1 MDISFPAE
9 LPISG
14 RRDDIAAAIRDHQ
27 VVVVAGETGS
37 GKTTQ
42 LPKICLEIGR
52 GRGREPGRRGGLIGH
67 TQPRRI
73 AARSVAERLAAELG
87 SELGTEVGYQVRFT
101 DRTSRDTRV
110 KVMTDG
116 ILLAELQRDRQL
128 RRYDTLILD
137 EAHERSLN
145 IDFLLGYLKQLLP
158 RRPELK
164 LVITSATID
173 PERFA
178 RHFAD
183 RRGRPAPVIEVSGR
197 MYPVE
202 IRYRPLVLS
211 AGPTGSTD
219 GRSDVDEEGEVVV
232 RDQTEA
238 IVDAVRELS
247 REGPGDVLV
256 FLPGEREIRDTAD
269 ALSEV
274 KPDPGRT
281 LEVVPLF
288 SRLSAAE
295 QHRVFSS
302 HPQTTRRVVLATN
315 VAETSLTV
323 PGIRYVVDTGVA
335 RISRYSMR
343 TKVQRL
349 PIETISQ
356 ASANQRSGRCGRV
369 EAGIAIRLYSE
380 EDYQSRP
387 PFTDPEILRTNLA
400 SVILQ
405 MSSLGLGDIARFPFV
420 EPPDR
425 RQVTSGVQLL
435 EELGA
440 LVADRDGSTDG
451 GGGATDDGR
460 RLTRLGR
467 RLARLPI
474 DPRLGRMILEA
485 ERLGCVREILVIAA
499 ALSLQD
505 PRERPVEEQAR
516 ADQLHARFTDPT
528 SDFLTWLNLWRHL
541 RGQQRELSS
550 SAFRRMCRREYLNY
564 LRVREWQDFE
574 SQLRQVC
581 RELGIELGPSGR
593 GAKGAWDGSDRR
605 TSGEGRDDADGIHQA
620 LLSGLLSHIGV
631 LEDRERPRP
640 GERRGARGPRE
651 YLGARGTRFAVFPG
665 SGLRGRNPAYLMA
678 GELVETSRLW
688 ARQNAAIRPEWAE
701 RLGDHLVKRTYSE
714 PHWSKKRAAVLAYER
729 VTLYG
734 VPLATDRLV
743 QFGKVN
749 RELSRELFIRH
760 ALVYGEWSSRHRFL
774 AENQRLLEEAEELE
788 HRARRRDIVVD
799 EHTLF
804 DFYDAR
810 VGPEVVSGAHFDA
823 WWKQERQRH
832 PELLTFD
839 PVMLTHDTAGQ
850 VREEDFPEHWKQG
863 EGMAFPISYHFEP
876 GAVDDGLT
884 IDVPVATLNR
894 VAADDFSWNV
904 PGVRHELVTSLI
916 RSLPKNLRVS
926 FVPAPDK
933 AREFLA
939 VTPPGEE
946 PLLDALE
953 RWARSTAGVVV
964 PREAWDWSK
973 VPAHLQPTYRVL
985 DDEGAEQAR
994 GKNLDA
1000 LKAPLEAEFDA
1011 ALAAVADDTG
1021 YSATGQ
1027 SDWTFGELPEE
1038 ILQRR
1043 AGHEVVAHPALLDEG
1058 ATVGLG
1064 VFGSTEEAAA
1074 RHRHGVRRLL
1084 LLAIPFGHD
1093 PVARLDPTQR
1103 LGLAGSP
1110 YPSVSDL
1117 LDDVRAAILSDVVDA
1132 HPPVRTPEG
1141 YAALVTAGRESV
1153 DQRAVEVLHLV
1164 LRVLADWR
1172 DTDRLL
1178 SGRAELVTLPALQ
1191 DMREQLAR
1199 LVARG
1204 FLGEAGADRLRRFP
1218 TYLLAI
1224 RRRRE
1229 QLDDHV
1235 ARDRQQMDQ
1244 VRPLDEAYRHQVD
1257 ALQEGRPP
1265 GDILRKARWM
1275 LEEYRVSLFAQQLG
1289 TDGPVSDQR
1298 IRKLLAG

>member
-1 MDISFPAE
+1 VDISFPAD

-42 LPKICLEIGR
+42 LPKICLELGR
-52 GRGREPGRRGGLIGH
+52 GQGRNEEGRGGLIGH

-73 AARSVAERLAAELG
+73 AARSVAERLASELRT
-87 SELGTEVGYQVRFT
+87 ELGTEVGYQVRFT
-101 DRTSRDTRV
+101 DRTSHDTRV

-116 ILLAELQRDRQL
+116 ILLAELQRDREL
-128 RRYDTLILD
+128 RRYDTIIID

-145 IDFLLGYLKQLLP
+145 IDFLLGYLKRLLP
-158 RRPELK
+158 RRPDLK

-183 RRGRPAPVIEVSGR
+183 GRGRPAPVIEVSGR
-197 MYPVE
+197 TYPVE
-202 IRYRPLVLS
+202 IRYRPLVTTG
-211 AGPTGSTD
+211 AGPD
-219 GRSDVDEEGEVVV
+219 GVDEEGEVVV

-238 IVDAVRELS
+238 IVDAVRELAH
-247 REGPGDVLV
+247 EGPGDVLV

-269 ALSEV
+269 ALSDV
-274 KPDPGRT
+274 KTDPGRT

-302 HPQTTRRVVLATN
+302 HPQTTRRIVLATN

-335 RISRYSMR
+335 RISRYSMK

-349 PIETISQ
+349 PIEPISQ
-356 ASANQRSGRCGRV
+356 ASAAQRSGRCGRV

-380 EDYQSRP
+380 EDFERRP
-387 PFTDPEILRTNLA
+387 EFTDPEILRTNLA

-405 MSSLGLGDIARFPFV
+405 MASLGLGDIAGFPFV

-425 RQVTSGVQLL
+425 RQVASGIQLL

-440 LVADRDGSTDG
+440 LGEG
-451 GGGATDDGR
+451 G

-505 PRERPVEEQAR
+505 PRERPLEEQAQ
-516 ADQLHARFTDPT
+516 ADQFHARFKDPT

-541 RGQQRELSS
+541 RSQQRELSS

-581 RELGIELGPSGR
+581 RELKIQLGKGGIATVP
-593 GAKGAWDGSDRR
+593 
-605 TSGEGRDDADGIHQA
+605 DADSIHQA

-631 LEDRERPRP
+631 LEERERPASGDR
-640 GERRGARGPRE
+640 RRGPRGPRE
-651 YLGARGTRFAVFPG
+651 YLGARGTRFAIFPG
-665 SGLRGRNPAYLMA
+665 SALKGKNPAFVMA
-678 GELVETSRLW
+678 GELVETGRLW

-701 RLGDHLVKRTYSE
+701 RLGAHLVKRTYSE
-714 PHWSKKRAAVLAYER
+714 PHWSKKRAAVMAYER

-734 VPLATDRLV
+734 VPLVADRLV

-749 RELSRELFIRH
+749 REISRELFIRH
-760 ALVYGEWSSRHRFL
+760 ALVQGEWDTRHTFL
-774 AENQRLLEEAEELE
+774 VENQRLLEEAEELE

-799 EHTLF
+799 EQTLF

-810 VGPEVVSGAHFDA
+810 VGAEVVSGAHFDT
-823 WWKQERQRH
+823 WWKKERQRR
-832 PELLTFD
+832 PDLLTFD
-839 PVMLTHDTAGQ
+839 PAMLTHDTADQ
-850 VREEDFPEHWKQG
+850 VREEDFPEQWEQSQG
-863 EGMAFPISYHFEP
+863 LTFPISYHFEP
-876 GAVDDGLT
+876 GAPDDGLT

-894 VAADDFSWNV
+894 VDAEDFSWNV
-904 PGVRHELVTSLI
+904 PGVRHELVTALI

-939 VTPPGEE
+939 TTPPGEE

-953 RWARSTAGVVV
+953 RWARSTTGVVI
-964 PREAWDWSK
+964 PREAWDWDK
-973 VPAHLQPTYRVL
+973 VPAHLQPTYRVV

-994 GKNLDA
+994 GKDLDA
-1000 LKAPLEAEFDA
+1000 LKAPLEEQFDA
-1011 ALAAVADDTG
+1011 ALAAVADDSG
-1021 YSATGQ
+1021 FGATGET
-1027 SDWTFGELPEE
+1027 DWTFGELPEQ
-1038 ILQRR
+1038 IQQRR
-1043 AGHEVVAHPALLDEG
+1043 AGHEVLAYPAVLDEG
-1058 ATVGLG
+1058 GTVGLG
-1064 VFGSTEEAAA
+1064 VFGSADEAAA

-1084 LLAIPFGHD
+1084 LLALPFAG
-1093 PVARLDPTQR
+1093 DPTDGLDTAEK

-1110 YPSVSDL
+1110 YPSVADL
-1117 LDDVRAAILSDVVDA
+1117 LDDLRAAILTDVVDA
-1132 HPPVRTPEG
+1132 HPPARTPEA
-1141 YAALVTAGRESV
+1141 YAALVAAGREAIDART
-1153 DQRAVEVLHLV
+1153 DQV
-1164 LRVLADWR
+1164 LRDVLRILADWR
-1172 DTDRLL
+1172 ETDRML
-1178 SGRAELVTLPALQ
+1178 SGRAELLTLPALQ

-1199 LVARG
+1199 LVHPG
-1204 FLGEAGADRLRRFP
+1204 FLGEAGADRLRRYP

-1229 QLDDHV
+1229 QLDEQV

-1244 VRPLDEAYRHQVD
+1244 VRPLDEAYLHQVA
-1257 ALQEGRPP
+1257 ALQAGRPP
-1265 GDILRKARWM
+1265 GEALRRARWM
-1275 LEEYRVSLFAQQLG
+1275 LEEYRISLFAQQLG

-1298 IRKLLAG
+1298 IRKHLAGA